1 MDSRYNYIYGSAA
14 PKLPERP
21 AREEQRV
28 RRHKPVRKKA
38 VQPEIA
44 VFPLA
49 KMVVCILIGFGI
61 LFTMISRFSII
72 TEMNCELSALA
83 GEYEELKDNNRRL
96 QAEISAR
103 INLEKVRTIAENEL
117 NMKMP
122 DSYQRIPVKIPKV
135 NYSLVMQEIGKEEK
149 ASLKS
154 LIMAYF
160 GR

>member
-14 PKLPERP
+14 PKLPEKP

-28 RRHKPVRKKA
+28 RRHKPTRKKA

-44 VFPLA
+44 IFPL
-49 KMVVCILIGFGI
+49 VQIVICILIGFGI
-61 LFTMISRFSII
+61 LFTIISRFSVI
-72 TEMNCELSALA
+72 TEMNCELSALSVEHEA
-83 GEYEELKDNNRRL
+83 LKDNNRRL
-96 QAEISAR
+96 QAEIGAR

-135 NYSLVMQEIGKEEK
+135 NYSLVMQEMNTEGTS
-149 ASLKS
+149 SLKS